1 MLPDT
6 GERYL
11 STPLFEGIEAD
22 MNADEMEISQS
33 TPLARFDAPPPCEDN
48 EDEEQQGSAPEP
60 PATFIAGS
68 EKGREFVNEVVS
80 STEEPVVMF
89 ALEWCEFCWAVR
101 KLFADRNIPYR
112 SIDLDSVV
120 YQTDNLGGEIRAA
133 LTERT
138 GMQTIPQVFVGGK
151 FVGGCTE
158 VFDAYREEQLQGLL
172 ANAEVSYDRN
182 DEVDPYQFMPGW
194 LHAR

>member
-1 MLPDT
+1 
-6 GERYL
+6 
-11 STPLFEGIEAD
+11 
-22 MNADEMEISQS
+22 
-33 TPLARFDAPPPCEDN
+33 
-48 EDEEQQGSAPEP
+48 
-60 PATFIAGS
+60 
-68 EKGREFVNEVVS
+68 
-80 STEEPVVMF
+80 MF
-89 ALEWCEFCWAVR
+89 ALKWCEFCWAVR

-138 GMQTIPQVFVGGK
+138 GMPTIPQVFVGGE

-158 VFDAYREEQLQGLL
+158 VFDAYREKQLQGLL